1 MAFTDFTNTPSNG
14 ATLTANGVTYTYNS
28 TKTRWEVTAASAA
41 AAGLTSEEVQDLVG
55 AQIATNGSHTGI
67 SFSYDDA
74 GDGAIDATIA
84 TLNQNTTGSA
94 ATLTTAR
101 NIGGVSFD
109 GSADIN
115 LPGVNAA
122 GTQNTTGSAATLT
135 TSRSIGGV
143 AFNGSADISLPG
155 VNTTGSQDTT
165 GNSATSTTL
174 ATARNIGGVSFNGSA
189 DINLPGVNATGNQ
202 NTTGS
207 AATITTAR
215 NIGGVSFNGS
225 ADINLPGVN
234 AAGNQDTSGNAATST
249 TLATARSIG
258 GVSFNGSADII
269 PNIVTDTTPQLGG
282 SLDVNGNTVT
292 STNNGNIEIDP
303 DGSGLFKIRGNSTAG
318 SGSLTLNCE
327 LNSHGIK
334 LQGPPHSA
342 GASYTLTFPNNDGNA
357 DQVIKSDGSGNL
369 AFVDQIKTIQAELT
383 ISDAASAG
391 DVIVYEAANSQYAT
405 AGQSTTAASI
415 NTVQSSVN
423 AVSTVA
429 GNGVLVPSYQS
440 KIFVITL
447 ESSTYVYRWVTPNSN
462 GTFTIGSTASLP
474 SIGTEVI
481 ESVFLVAS
489 NKIVLVADDSSNT
502 ICNVGTINTSTGA
515 ISWQGS
521 NTTLWSG
528 ASSFSQN
535 AFTYDDNDGKWVVAY
550 RDANS
555 YAQIRA
561 LTYDSSNDSITAG
574 TVVAVKSAA
583 TSASYNIAY
592 DSTKDAGLVIYGVG
606 TNAVYFRKWT
616 SSSGTITLGAET
628 TITNTTGNGSYGGA
642 ANPVGANIVFNPIV
656 NRFLMVYG
664 CTFNDGFNTRT
675 RKTLYNSATIEA
687 NGTVTIG
694 NKGAHEVTFDY
705 LYSAPERLTI
715 DTDTGTS
722 MILTNGSYNSNRKTR
737 LDRLTMAA
745 NGAVS
750 VSAVSI
756 ATNSNSIYMGPLVY
770 SPLVKKT
777 LAITNKQSV
786 TGSFFSSVQNV
797 VTASNVDN
805 SVVGIAAESISAG
818 ATGTV
823 NLLGGLDSN
832 QSSLTVGSTYYLTSN
847 GTLNT
852 TADSYNVKMG
862 VAVSTTELLMEHTT
876 ASSST
881 GDIEGVT
888 AGTGLS
894 GGGTS
899 GSVTLNVADLTVS
912 EFAAD
917 SIQISSE
924 SFADNDTSLMTSA
937 AIQDKILSYGY
948 SAGGIGSVLADT
960 TPQLGGSLDVNAQ
973 SIISA
978 SNGNIAITP
987 NGTGDIILD
996 GQKWPQADGSANQVL
1011 KTDGSGQLSWT
1022 AQSGGGGGASVSTSD
1037 TAPSSPSSGDLWF
1050 DTTELT
1056 PYIYY
1061 ADGSSNQWI
1070 EFANPDVGGTAGLAL
1085 NDISDVSTSGVSSGQ
1100 VLKYNG
1106 SSWAPAADIAG
1117 ASAGTTTATASGA
1130 LANGDMII
1138 VNSDGTVSAVAGTTA
1153 VSSALGSETL
1163 FESAGVRYAA
1173 AAFDSNANKVVVAYK
1188 DEGNSGH
1195 GTAVVGTV
1203 SGNNS
1208 ISFGTPVVFNAAST
1222 GEMAATFDSNS
1233 NKIVIIYDDEGNG
1246 GDGTAI
1252 VGTVSG
1258 TSISFGS
1265 EAVFETHAV
1274 QGSYRGGIVFD
1285 SNSNKVVFT
1294 YVQYNT
1300 DSGANSAQAI
1310 VGTVSGTSISFG
1322 SKVAFNGTTSAVTAG
1337 GIAFDSN
1344 SNKVVIAYRD
1354 GDNSATGPGKAIVGT
1369 VSGTSIGFGSPTTFT
1384 DYSVNSIAG
1393 TFDSNSNKVVF
1404 MYHSRTGSSSGTTQ
1418 GKVIVGTVSGTSIS
1432 FGSEVSVTSAAIYY
1446 TDISFDSNANKVV
1459 LSYGDVAN
1467 SWYGTLRVGTVSGT
1481 SITLDSAEV
1490 FNSAESDAEYGNV
1503 FDSNANKVVLF
1514 YRDRGNSNYGTARVK
1529 QVSIAAGTNLTAT
1542 NYIGISDAAYSN
1554 SATATIQVVGSV
1566 DDAQSGLTPGQ
1577 SYFIQND
1584 GSLSTTA
1591 GSPSVFAGTALSA
1604 TKLIVKG

>member
-1 MAFTDFTNTPSNG
+1 MAFTDFTNSPNNGDTITVTGGVYTYISAKARWDFTPS
-14 ATLTANGVTYTYNS
+14 
-28 TKTRWEVTAASAA
+28 ASASSV
-41 AAGLTSEEVQDLVG
+41 TSEEVQDIVG

-115 LPGVNAA
+115 LPGVNATGNQSTTGSA
-122 GTQNTTGSAATLT
+122 ATLTTARNIGGVSFDGSADINLPGVNAEGIQNTTGSAATLT

-155 VNTTGSQDTT
+155 VNTTGNQDTT

-215 NIGGVSFNGS
+215 NIGGVSFDGS

-234 AAGNQDTSGNAATST
+234 VAGNQDTSGNAATAT

-303 DGSGLFKIRGNSTAG
+303 DGSGLFKIKGNSTAG

-342 GASYTLTFPNNDGNA
+342 GASYTLTFPDNDGNA

-369 AFVDQIKTIQAELT
+369 AFVDQVKTIQTELT

-391 DVIVYEAANSQYAT
+391 DVIVYEAANAQYAT
-405 AGQSTTAASI
+405 AGESTTAASI

-440 KIFVITL
+440 KIFVITY
-447 ESSTYVYRWVTPNSN
+447 ESSTYVYRWITPNSN

-502 ICNVGTINTSTGA
+502 IYNVGTINTSTGA
-515 ISWQGS
+515 ITWQAS
-521 NTTLWSG
+521 NGTLWSG

-561 LTYDSSNDSITAG
+561 LTYDSSDDSITAG

-592 DSTKDAGLVIYGVG
+592 DSTKDAGLVIYGAS
-606 TNAVYFRKWT
+606 TNDAVYFRKWT

-628 TITNTTGNGSYGGA
+628 QIVNTFANGA

-664 CTFNDGFNTRT
+664 STFNDGFNIRT
-675 RKTLYNSATIEA
+675 RKTGYNSATIEA

-694 NKGAHEVTFDY
+694 NKGYHEVTYDY
-705 LYSAPERLTI
+705 LYSSPERLTI

-722 MILTNGSYNSNRKTR
+722 MILTNGSYNSNRRAR

-750 VSAVSI
+750 VSAVTI
-756 ATNSNSIYMGPLVY
+756 ATTSSGSIYMGPLVY

-777 LAITNKQSV
+777 MAITDKQIV
-786 TGSFFSSVQNV
+786 TGSFFSSVQNEITV
-797 VTASNVDN
+797 SNIDN
-805 SVVGIAAESISAG
+805 TIVGIAEEAISAG
-818 ATGTV
+818 GTGTV
-823 NLLGGLDSN
+823 NLVGGLDNN
-832 QSSLTVGSTYYLTSN
+832 QSGLTTGSTYYLTSN

-862 VAVSTTELLMEHTT
+862 VAVSATELLMEHTT
-876 ASSST
+876 VAAGGS

-899 GSVTLNVADLTVS
+899 GTVTLNVADLTVS

-960 TPQLGGSLDVNAQ
+960 TPQLGGSLDVNGQ
-973 SIISA
+973 SIVSV
-978 SNGNIAITP
+978 SDGNISITP

-1022 AQSGGGGGASVSTSD
+1022 DQSGGGGASVSTSD

-1070 EFANPDVGGTAGLAL
+1070 EFANPDVGGAAGLAL

-1106 SSWAPAADIAG
+1106 SSWAPAAD
-1117 ASAGTTTATASGA
+1117 
-1130 LANGDMII
+1130 
-1138 VNSDGTVSAVAGTTA
+1138 
-1153 VSSALGSETL
+1153 
-1163 FESAGVRYAA
+1163 
-1173 AAFDSNANKVVVAYK
+1173 
-1188 DEGNSGH
+1188 
-1195 GTAVVGTV
+1195 
-1203 SGNNS
+1203 
-1208 ISFGTPVVFNAAST
+1208 ST
-1222 GEMAATFDSNS
+1222 GT
-1233 NKIVIIYDDEGNG
+1233 
-1246 GDGTAI
+1246 
-1252 VGTVSG
+1252 
-1258 TSISFGS
+1258 
-1265 EAVFETHAV
+1265 
-1274 QGSYRGGIVFD
+1274 
-1285 SNSNKVVFT
+1285 
-1294 YVQYNT
+1294 
-1300 DSGANSAQAI
+1300 
-1310 VGTVSGTSISFG
+1310 
-1322 SKVAFNGTTSAVTAG
+1322 G
-1337 GIAFDSN
+1337 GIASVAADTTPQLGGALDVNGQDIVSTSN
-1344 SNKVVIAYRD
+1344 GDIELDPNGSGVVIFKGNATKGAGQFKLNCENNSHGITIKGPPHSAAASYTLTLPNNDGDANQVLKTDGSGQLSWTAQSSGGGGLVKAYRYD
-1354 GDNSATGPGKAIVGT
+1354 AVLATN
-1369 VSGTSIGFGSPTTFT
+1369 VSTKRIYLHQAFSSVLIDAFVSVAPAGSNATFSIKKNGTSFQTITIT
-1384 DYSVNSIAG
+1384 DGNTSSVNTNNTTAFAEGDYI
-1393 TFDSNSNKVVF
+1393 TVDI
-1404 MYHSRTGSSSGTTQ
+1404 TG
-1418 GKVIVGTVSGTSIS
+1418 VG
-1432 FGSEVSVTSAAIYY
+1432 
-1446 TDISFDSNANKVV
+1446 
-1459 LSYGDVAN
+1459 
-1467 SWYGTLRVGTVSGT
+1467 
-1481 SITLDSAEV
+1481 
-1490 FNSAESDAEYGNV
+1490 
-1503 FDSNANKVVLF
+1503 
-1514 YRDRGNSNYGTARVK
+1514 
-1529 QVSIAAGTNLTAT
+1529 
-1542 NYIGISDAAYSN
+1542 
-1554 SATATIQVVGSV
+1554 
-1566 DDAQSGLTPGQ
+1566 
-1577 SYFIQND
+1577 
-1584 GSLSTTA
+1584 STTA
-1591 GSPSVFAGTALSA
+1591 GENLYLVLSFS
-1604 TKLIVKG
+1604 

>member
-14 ATLTANGVTYTYNS
+14 ATLTANGATYTYNS
-28 TKTRWEVTAASAA
+28 TKARWEVTAASAA

-115 LPGVNAA
+115 LPGVNAE

-234 AAGNQDTSGNAATST
+234 AAGNQDTSGNAATAT

-303 DGSGLFKIRGNSTAG
+303 DGSGLFKIKGNSTAG

-342 GASYTLTFPNNDGNA
+342 GASYTLTFPDNDGNA

-369 AFVDQIKTIQAELT
+369 AFVDQVKTIQTELT

-405 AGQSTTAASI
+405 AGESTTAASI
-415 NTVQSSVN
+415 NSVLSSVN
-423 AVSTVA
+423 SILDTAAYAT
-429 GNGVLVPSYQS
+429 NGVLVPSYGS
-440 KIFVITL
+440 RIFVVAY
-447 ESSTYVYRWVTPNSN
+447 ESSSYVYRWITPNSN
-462 GTFTIGSTASLP
+462 GTFTIGSTNSLP
-474 SIGTEVI
+474 SIATEGP
-481 ESVFLVAS
+481 EGMFLVAS

-502 ICNVGTINTSTGA
+502 IYNVGTINTSTGA

-521 NTTLWSG
+521 NGTLWSG

-535 AFTYDDNDGKWVVAY
+535 SFVYDDNDDKWIVAY

-561 LTYDSSNDSITAG
+561 LTYDSSNDTITAG
-574 TVVAVKSAA
+574 SVVAVKSAA

-592 DSTKDAGLVIYGVG
+592 DSTKDAGLVIYGVS

-628 TITNTTGNGSYGGA
+628 QIINTVPGGS
-642 ANPVGANIVFNPIV
+642 ANPIGANIVFNPIV

-664 CTFNDGFNTRT
+664 STFNDGFNTRT
-675 RKTLYNSATIEA
+675 RRTVYNSATIET

-694 NKGAHEVTFDY
+694 NKGYHEVTNDY

-750 VSAVSI
+750 VTA
-756 ATNSNSIYMGPLVY
+756 ATIETGSTSIYMGPLVY

-777 LAITNKQSV
+777 LAITREQGVASD
-786 TGSFFSSVQNV
+786 FSSVQNT
-797 VTASNVDN
+797 VTATNISNP
-805 SVVGIAAESISAG
+805 VVGIAEEAISAG

-862 VAVSTTELLMEHTT
+862 VAVSATELLMEHTT

-899 GSVTLNVADLTVS
+899 GTVTLNVADLTVS

-948 SAGGIGSVLADT
+948 STTGGGIASVAADT
-960 TPQLGGSLDVNAQ
+960 TPQLGGGLDVNGQ

-978 SNGNIAITP
+978 SDGNITITP
-987 NGTGDIILD
+987 NGTGDIVLD

-1117 ASAGTTTATASGA
+1117 ASAGTLTATASGT
-1130 LANGDMII
+1130 LANGDTVI
-1138 VNSDGTVSAVAGTTA
+1138 VNSDGTVSAITGSTSF
-1153 VSSALGSETL
+1153 SSATTGSHGNVATFNTTGRTL
-1163 FESAGVRYAA
+1163 FTATV
-1173 AAFDSNANKVVVAYK
+1173 FDSN
-1188 DEGNSGH
+1188 
-1195 GTAVVGTV
+1195 T
-1203 SGNNS
+1203 
-1208 ISFGTPVVFNAAST
+1208 
-1222 GEMAATFDSNS
+1222 
-1233 NKIVIIYDDEGNG
+1233 NKIVICYRDENNSNR
-1246 GDGTAI
+1246 GTAI

-1258 TSISFGS
+1258 TSISFGT
-1265 EAVFETHAV
+1265 AV
-1274 QGSYRGGIVFD
+1274 VFD
-1285 SNSNKVVFT
+1285 SGNVYDIAATFDSSNNKVVIA
-1294 YVQYNT
+1294 YR
-1300 DSGANSAQAI
+1300 DSSNSNYGTAI

-1322 SKVAFNGTTSAVTAG
+1322 TEVVFASVYTTSIAAV
-1337 GIAFDSN
+1337 FDTN
-1344 SNKVVIAYRD
+1344 SNKVVIGYRNASS
-1354 GDNSATGPGKAIVGT
+1354 GDYGTAIVGT
-1369 VSGTSIGFGSPTTFT
+1369 VSSTSISFGSAVVFASLFITALTM
-1384 DYSVNSIAG
+1384 
-1393 TFDSNSNKVVF
+1393 TFDSNSNKVVAGIRDHISGG
-1404 MYHSRTGSSSGTTQ
+1404 YGKAYVGTVSGTSISFGSAVTFASASTIQ
-1418 GKVIVGTVSGTSIS
+1418 VKATFDSGNNKVVFVYRDSGNSDYGTAIVGTVSGTSIS
-1432 FGSEVSVTSAAIYY
+1432 FGTEAVFNAGGTQGMAAVYDSTAGKIIISYVDNGNSSQNTSV
-1446 TDISFDSNANKVV
+1446 
-1459 LSYGDVAN
+1459 VA
-1467 SWYGTLRVGTVSGT
+1467 TISGT
-1481 SITLDSAEV
+1481 SISFGNELV
-1490 FNSAESDAEYGNV
+1490 FNTTNSQSYNNSSA
-1503 FDSNANKVVLF
+1503 FDSNSNKVVIAF
-1514 YRDRGNSNYGTARVK
+1514 EEYAADGNGPDPGKASVHTVTGGSVT
-1529 QVSIAAGTNLTAT
+1529 TNLTAE
-1542 NYIGISDAAYSN
+1542 NYIGISAAAYSN
-1554 SATATIQVVGSV
+1554 AATATIQVVGSV

-1577 SYFIQND
+1577 SYYVQHD
-1584 GSLSTTA
+1584 GTLATT
-1591 GSPSVFAGTALSA
+1591 SDNPQVFAGTAVAS
-1604 TKLIVKG
+1604 TKLLIKG